1 MISHLPHTVLSLPC
15 RHLPSTSLPVYS
27 QEHCQAG
34 GLVGK
39 VSEGGLE
46 GTCHRHSSRPA
57 KELISRKQPSDS
69 LTHSHRVM
77 NQPTEQRGLSIRD
90 TWRGHHQQYTTTWQ
104 IDGSILIPD
113 HSISNLSRDW
123 FRAEHTKIEEV
134 IHEAGDKPLDLF
146 LMTMTFEVDHSP
158 CV

>member
-1 MISHLPHTVLSLPC
+1 M
-15 RHLPSTSLPVYS
+15 S
-27 QEHCQAG
+27 QAFFKTCLG
-34 GLVGK
+34 VGQQK
-39 VSEGGLE
+39 
-46 GTCHRHSSRPA
+46 TT
-57 KELISRKQPSDS
+57 SDS

-77 NQPTEQRGLSIRD
+77 DQPTEQRGLSIWD

-123 FRAEHTKIEEV
+123 FRKEHTKIEEV